1 MAQIASIFGAYAQK
15 LQVVIDNSLGQFNT
29 PWFPK
34 YFSWAPQQP
43 TLTFTTAIGR
53 SRIEAAASVIARG
66 SLAPLRGRMPLEK
79 YSGEIPAISEKFK
92 LDEKDYR
99 DFLTLQNMSVPDA
112 TKKQQ
117 LLDLMFGDVQRVGNA
132 AMKRVDAM
140 CLEAISTGQITLST
154 TNNPDGTVAPT
165 AVDLFMPSANK
176 VNAAVSWATAATA
189 TPYTDIQNIV
199 NTAYGL
205 GISFAKILVSR
216 NTWTNF
222 TLTTQVKN
230 LLSNFLGFK
239 TAGNVLPTLGNANA
253 LLAATELPIIEIVD
267 VPIGIEK
274 NGIITSIRPFS
285 DTNAVFV
292 PNGSLGTIA
301 NAVAIEELRPVEKVV
316 YAKYQNALISKWA
329 ENEPFQE
336 LTKVELNAFPSI
348 DGIAQIFLLS
358 TSVAF

>member
-1 MAQIASIFGAYAQK
+1 MAQINSIFGAYAQK
-15 LQVVIDNSLGQFNT
+15 LQVVIDNSLAKFAT

-43 TLTFTTAIGR
+43 TLTYVTAIGR
-53 SRIEAAASVIARG
+53 NRIEAAASVIARG

-99 DFLTLQNMSVPDA
+99 DFLTLQNMAVPDA
-112 TKKQQ
+112 TKKAQ
-117 LLDLMFGDVQRVGNA
+117 LLDLMFGDVQKVGNA
-132 AMKRVDAM
+132 AMRRLDVM
-140 CLEAISTGQITLST
+140 CLEAISTGQITLTT

-165 AVDLFMPSANK
+165 AIDLFMPAGNK
-176 VNAAVSWATAATA
+176 SNAAVNWATSATA
-189 TPYTDIQNIV
+189 TPVDDIAAVV
-199 NTAYGL
+199 NAAYL
-205 GISFAKILVSR
+205 VGISFEKILISR
-216 NTWTNF
+216 NTYLNMIK
-222 TLTTQVKN
+222 TTQVKN

-239 TAGNVLPTLGNANA
+239 VAGNVLPTLENVNT
-253 LLAATELPIIEIVD
+253 LLTASQYPYFEIVD

-274 NGIITSIRPFS
+274 NGVITSIRPFS

-292 PNGSLGTIA
+292 PSGELGQIV

-316 YAKYQNALISKWA
+316 YAKYNNALISKWA
-329 ENEPFQE
+329 DNEPFQE

-348 DGIAQIFLLS
+348 NTIMQIFLLS

>member
-1 MAQIASIFGAYAQK
+1 MAQINSIFGAYATK
-15 LQVVIDNSLGQFNT
+15 LQVVIDNSLDQFAA

-43 TLTFTTAIGR
+43 SLTYVTAIGR

-99 DFLTLQNMSVPDA
+99 DFLTLQNMSVSDA

-117 LLDLMFGDVQRVGNA
+117 LLDLMFGDVKKVGNA
-132 AMKRVDAM
+132 AMKRLDAM
-140 CLEAISTGQITLST
+140 VLEAISTGQITLTT

-165 AVDLFMPSANK
+165 AIDLFMPSGNK
-176 VNAAVSWATAATA
+176 SNAAVNWATSATA
-189 TPYTDIQNIV
+189 TPYDDIIAVV
-199 NTAYGL
+199 NAAYLVGVK
-205 GISFAKILVSR
+205 FDKILISR
-216 NTWTNF
+216 NTFLNF
-222 TLTTQVKN
+222 VKTTQVKN

-239 TAGNVLPTLGNANA
+239 QTGLVLPSLANANA
-253 LLAATELPIIEIVD
+253 LLESNELPILEIVD

-274 NGIITSIRPFS
+274 NGSITSIRPFS
-285 DTNAVFV
+285 DTNAVFI
-292 PNGSLGTIA
+292 PAGNLGQIV
-301 NAVAIEELRPVEKVV
+301 NAVAIEELRPVEKVA
-316 YAKYQNALISKWA
+316 YAKYNNALISKWA
-329 ENEPFQE
+329 DNEPFQE
-336 LTKVELNAFPSI
+336 LTKVELNAFPSL
-348 DGIAQIFLLS
+348 DGINFIFLLS